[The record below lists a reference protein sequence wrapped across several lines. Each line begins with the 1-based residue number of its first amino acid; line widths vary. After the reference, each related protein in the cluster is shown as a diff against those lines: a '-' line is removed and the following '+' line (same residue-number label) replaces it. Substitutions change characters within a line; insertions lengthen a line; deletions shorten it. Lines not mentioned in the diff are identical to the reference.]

1 MVVFVPDFFQKA
13 AEHPVK
19 FRMFAALDERTGL
32 KGRKQGIRAGDI
44 ADQTVIKQDD
54 QTLSTEV
61 GGGVKSDGV
70 KSPGV

>member
-1 MVVFVPDFFQKA
+1 MPDFFQKA

-61 GGGVKSDGV
+61 GGG
-70 KSPGV
+70 

>member
-1 MVVFVPDFFQKA
+1 MPDFFQKA

-19 FRMFAALDERTGL
+19 FRMFIAFDERTGL

-61 GGGVKSDGV
+61 GGG
-70 KSPGV
+70 